1 MKSHMSKI
9 MRGNIAVDKNYNFAD
24 LFAGAGGFTIGFKQA
39 GYNPTKAVEFDSSI
53 AETYKKNNPSTNML
67 VDDIKN
73 IDKTNEFKFHDV
85 DIIVGGP
92 PCQGF
97 SMAGARNRDGFM
109 GDPRN
114 YLFKHYFN
122 IVKKV
127 KPKAFILENV
137 KGLLSMEKG
146 AIFREIKRIFSDK
159 RLLDGDYYNLYWKVV
174 KAVKFGI
181 PQKRE
186 RVIVIGIL
194 NGRYTNDNFQNI
206 WKNTKDQITKENPSF
221 FNSVC
226 LKDAI
231 GNLPEPTSDGQI
243 KDPKPVTEYEKYLY
257 HDGII
262 YNHATRQ
269 YSEKVL
275 ARLTRIKPGENFTK
289 LNENIKSVHSGSYGR
304 MKWSEPTMTITTRFD
319 TPSGGRFTLPDQDR
333 TLTVREAARIQ
344 SFPDNYRFYGNK
356 TSINKQ
362 VGNAVP
368 PKLAYFLALYLKNLL
383 V

>member
-1 MKSHMSKI
+1 MVE
-9 MRGNIAVDKNYNFAD
+9 NNYKFAD
-24 LFAGAGGFTIGFKQA
+24 LFAGAGGFTVGFKQA
-39 GYNPTKAVEFDSSI
+39 GYDAIKAVEFDPSI
-53 AETYKKNNPSTNML
+53 ANTYEMNNPSTTMI

-73 IDKTNEFKFHDV
+73 VDRTNEFQYNDV

-127 KPKAFILENV
+127 KPKAFVLENV

-159 RLLDGDYYNLYWKVV
+159 SLLDGDYYNLYWRVA
-174 KAVKFGI
+174 KAVEFGV

-186 RVIVIGIL
+186 RVIVIGVL
-194 NGRYTNDNFQNI
+194 NGDYTKKDFENI
-206 WKNTKDQITKENPSF
+206 WENTKKQILEKHPTYF
-221 FNSVC
+221 DRVT
-226 LKDAI
+226 LRDAI
-231 GNLPEPTSDGQI
+231 GNMPEPTEDGVI
-243 KDPKPVTEYEKYLY
+243 EDPAPETNYEKFLY
-257 HDGII
+257 KEGKI
-262 YNHATRQ
+262 YNHTKRH

-275 ARLTRIKPGENFTK
+275 ARLAHINPGENFTK
-289 LNENIKSVHSGSYGR
+289 LNENIRSVHSGSYGR
-304 MKWSEPTMTITTRFD
+304 MKWDEPTMTITTRFD

-333 TLTVREAARIQ
+333 TLTVREAARVQ
-344 SFPDNYRFYGNK
+344 SFPDSYRFYGNK

-368 PKLAYFLALYLKNLL
+368 PKLSYFLALYLKNLL
-383 V
+383 A

>member
-1 MKSHMSKI
+1 
-9 MRGNIAVDKNYNFAD
+9 MRGNIVADKKFKFAD
-24 LFAGAGGFTIGFKQA
+24 LFAGAGGFTVGFKQA
-39 GYNPTKAVEFDSSI
+39 GYKPVKAVEFDASI
-53 AETYKKNNPSTNML
+53 AETYKKNNPSTKML

-73 IDKTNEFKFHDV
+73 VDQTNEFKFHDV

-97 SMAGARNRDGFM
+97 SMAGARNRNGFM

-127 KPKAFILENV
+127 KPKAFVLENV

-146 AIFREIKRIFSDK
+146 AIFKEIKKIFSDK
-159 RLLDGDYYNLYWKVV
+159 DLLNGDYYNLYWKVV
-174 KAVKFGI
+174 KAVDFGI

-186 RVIVIGIL
+186 RVVVIGVL
-194 NGRYTNDNFQNI
+194 NGTYTDLDFEKI
-206 WKNTKDQITKENPSF
+206 WEHTKKQLRRKNPTF
-221 FNSVC
+221 FYPV
-226 LKDAI
+226 LLRDAI
-231 GNLPEPTSDGQI
+231 GNMPSPTTDGII
-243 KDPKPVTEYEKYLY
+243 KDPKPVTDYEKYLY
-257 HDGII
+257 YKGLI
-262 YNHATRQ
+262 YNHASRN
-269 YSEKVL
+269 YSKKVL
-275 ARLTRIKPGENFTK
+275 ARLSQINPGENFTK

-304 MKWSEPTMTITTRFD
+304 MKWTEPTMTITTRFD

-344 SFPDNYRFYGNK
+344 SFPDSYRFYGNK
-356 TSINKQ
+356 TSVNKQ